1 MTTQTLELQAVTD
14 EELQAAAGGRGSH
27 SVSVAHKP
35 FIGALQNLQ
44 VNDQADRDG
53 YGSTKLQSLRT
64 VATIG

>member
-1 MTTQTLELQAVTD
+1 MTNQTLERQSVTD
-14 EELQAAAGGRGSH
+14 EELMTAAGGRGSH

-53 YGSTKLQSLRT
+53 STKLQSIRT
-64 VATIG
+64 VATMG

>member
-1 MTTQTLELQAVTD
+1 MTNQTLERQSVTD
-14 EELQAAAGGRGSH
+14 EELMTAAGGRGSH

-53 YGSTKLQSLRT
+53 STKLQSLRT
-64 VATIG
+64 VATMG

>member
-1 MTTQTLELQAVTD
+1 MTTQAFELQAVTN
-14 EELQAAAGGRGSH
+14 EELMTAAGGRGSH

-53 YGSTKLQSLRT
+53 STKLQSLRT
-64 VATIG
+64 VATMG